1 MLPID
6 SVLLKSKKFGSIL
19 NSFSMS
25 SRGENETSSLRKN
38 IEDQLNRLLTQLA
51 DLEEM
56 KGELDVDEYNSVR
69 SETIE
74 QMKEFEVYL
83 NKLLSGNITLID
95 QFGCVQLAIQT
106 AIRNAFKSPEVVR
119 MFAKKEN
126 GALRSKLA
134 SCDQDLKLGKIT
146 LQVYNDMTGN
156 DFLFSQFN

>member
-74 QMKEFEVYL
+74 QMKEFGVYL
-83 NKLLSGNITLID
+83 K
-95 QFGCVQLAIQT
+95 
-106 AIRNAFKSPEVVR
+106 
-119 MFAKKEN
+119 
-126 GALRSKLA
+126 
-134 SCDQDLKLGKIT
+134 
-146 LQVYNDMTGN
+146 
-156 DFLFSQFN
+156 